1 MKMWISKYALTAGI
15 TEESG
20 EIVRSHH
27 DYFST
32 GPHGFYRI
40 GKDAHHTRVEAEKAA
55 EAMRIKKIASLKK
68 QVKVLETLSFSGG
81 TGVSA

>member
-40 GKDAHHTRVEAEKAA
+40 GKDAHHTIDEAKKAA
-55 EAMRIKKIASLKK
+55 EAMRVKKIASLKK
-68 QVKVLETLSFSGG
+68 QIKKLENLSFSGA
-81 TGVSA
+81 SS